1 MEMLLKDGLVKDVDN
16 KKKIEFLESNE
27 DTESK
32 FGKSFSNVIELIEAY
47 DIKKSNIKED
57 KDVYLIYCFKTN
69 SDEVEKTLSNVMSG
83 NTKDILNIDESHILY
98 SINEDDPE
106 SIFWDV
112 LNDLII
118 VIGRDNLK
126 TLMLEIEKKRWD
138 CIKIQN
144 EAFMKEYMELC
155 ASKVYKKVMKNNNQ

>member
-1 MEMLLKDGLVKDVDN
+1 MEMLLKDGLVKNIDN
-16 KKKIEFLESNE
+16 KKRIEFLESNE

-69 SDEVEKTLSNVMSG
+69 SDEVEKTLCNVMSG
-83 NTKDILNIDESHILY
+83 DTKDILNIDESHILY

-144 EAFMKEYMELC
+144 EAFMNEYMELC